1 MHEPEPDLR
10 EYLRILRARKWE
22 VLGVLVLIVAISV
35 GLVARRTPQYRG
47 TAEVIVEEIANPLNP
62 YAAPQAPNLDT
73 EQQLVESAAI
83 AGGVKKATNS
93 PLSVGELLSHLQVSI
108 VGESD
113 ALAISYEDPSRVA
126 AARMA
131 NAFAQTYLQYRSSQA
146 QARLNAAAASVSK
159 QQDALQSKLRGV
171 TKEID
176 SLSAKLVAE
185 AATPTG
191 ESQADKD
198 LLTSLQSSRQT
209 LMGRIN
215 VLETELIGL
224 QPGTALGQMSGD
236 LVQRASVSRT
246 PVSPNIPKA
255 AALAVILGLALGIG
269 FALVRERFDDRVKS
283 RGELE
288 RRVGAPVLAAIP
300 RFQGWKRGQQ
310 PILVMVTDPKSYVA
324 EAYRTLATNVLY
336 VASQRPLSVVLITSS
351 TGGEGKTTTAAN
363 LGLALA
369 QSGKR
374 VILVSADMRRPRLH
388 EFFSIENRR
397 GLSDLLQG
405 KATLVDVAV
414 AAADRNLRV
423 VPAGPVPENPAGLL
437 GSRRAAEFLESARSV
452 CDFLVLDAPPALAVA
467 DASTLAPRADGTL
480 YVMDAERTGRTAIEQ
495 ARNQLE
501 NVGANVI
508 GTIYNAFDP
517 SHAASYGYYY
527 AYYEA
532 YYGLDERGRSDK
544 GGRNARGGKRGRH
557 KERVSSAGFGDS
569 APIGAGVTGPPTGA
583 IAAETPATGSPVG
596 VATTERPLPTTG
608 NGNRNGNGHSGNGN
622 GRPNG
627 KGKPPNGGNGNGN
640 GGNGNGHHPRGNGG
654 PPGRGRPEGPDDLP
668 LWWTDN

>member
-1 MHEPEPDLR
+1 
-10 EYLRILRARKWE
+10 
-22 VLGVLVLIVAISV
+22 
-35 GLVARRTPQYRG
+35 
-47 TAEVIVEEIANPLNP
+47 
-62 YAAPQAPNLDT
+62 
-73 EQQLVESAAI
+73 
-83 AGGVKKATNS
+83 
-93 PLSVGELLSHLQVSI
+93 
-108 VGESD
+108 
-113 ALAISYEDPSRVA
+113 
-126 AARMA
+126 MA
-131 NAFAQTYLQYRSSQA
+131 NAFASTYLRYRSDQA
-146 QARLNAAAASVSK
+146 VSR
-159 QQDALQSKLRGV
+159 LQSAAQSVTNEQGAIQDKLENV
-171 TKEID
+171 NQSIDAQSTKVQSD
-176 SLSAKLVAE
+176 AGSNS
-185 AATPTG
+185 PTAQ
-191 ESQADKD
+191 SDQD
-198 LLTSLQSSRQT
+198 LLTSLQSKRQS
-209 LMGRIN
+209 LMARLN

-224 QPGTALGQMSGD
+224 QPNTAVSQSSGD
-236 LVQRASVSRT
+236 FVQRAASPTS
-246 PVSPNIPKA
+246 PVSPNLPKTA
-255 AALAVILGLALGIG
+255 ILALIAGLALGIG
-269 FALVRERFDDRVKS
+269 FALLRERFDDRVKS

-310 PILVMVTDPKSYVA
+310 PVLVMVTDPKSYVA

-388 EFFSIENRR
+388 EFFAIENRR

-437 GSRRAAEFLESARSV
+437 GSRRATEFLESARSV
-452 CDFLVLDAPPALAVA
+452 CDFLILDAPPALAVA

-480 YVMDAERTGRTAIEQ
+480 YVMDAERTGRSAIEQ

-532 YYGLDERGRSDK
+532 YYGLDENGRPADKRGRS
-544 GGRNARGGKRGRH
+544 GKRSKPKTGRGPTTGFA
-557 KERVSSAGFGDS
+557 EPDPVAPGRTPSPAAG
-569 APIGAGVTGPPTGA
+569 
-583 IAAETPATGSPVG
+583 AAATQSPASGTALG
-596 VATTERPLPTTG
+596 VATLPEHPT
-608 NGNRNGNGHSGNGN
+608 NGNS
-622 GRPNG
+622 
-627 KGKPPNGGNGNGN
+627 NGNGN
-640 GGNGNGHHPRGNGG
+640 GSNGKGLPNDRGNGKGGNGHHPRGNGG
-654 PPGRGRPEGPDDLP
+654 PPGRGRSEGPDDLP
-668 LWWTDN
+668 LWWTDT

>member
-1 MHEPEPDLR
+1 
-10 EYLRILRARKWE
+10 
-22 VLGVLVLIVAISV
+22 
-35 GLVARRTPQYRG
+35 
-47 TAEVIVEEIANPLNP
+47 
-62 YAAPQAPNLDT
+62 
-73 EQQLVESAAI
+73 
-83 AGGVKKATNS
+83 
-93 PLSVGELLSHLQVSI
+93 
-108 VGESD
+108 
-113 ALAISYEDPSRVA
+113 
-126 AARMA
+126 
-131 NAFAQTYLQYRSSQA
+131 
-146 QARLNAAAASVSK
+146 
-159 QQDALQSKLRGV
+159 
-171 TKEID
+171 
-176 SLSAKLVAE
+176 
-185 AATPTG
+185 
-191 ESQADKD
+191 
-198 LLTSLQSSRQT
+198 
-209 LMGRIN
+209 
-215 VLETELIGL
+215 
-224 QPGTALGQMSGD
+224 
-236 LVQRASVSRT
+236 
-246 PVSPNIPKA
+246 
-255 AALAVILGLALGIG
+255 
-269 FALVRERFDDRVKS
+269 KS